1 LLGKFARL
9 GPSRLP
15 RQVLTARVCKSRW
28 SGRLYYIHASQ
39 LLCWHAST
47 YHLRLFPIHSIDSF
61 LADTRTKPWTME
73 DTRDWMAEA
82 PAGSNDLSP
91 WPPPSL
97 GCWHPPSTISM
108 NGTYGRY
115 TKDTMDNNGIP
126 VCSSPTCHCLL
137 FTPPYVPPMSHGHL
151 DRYSFVC
158 FLCDDSQHHVF
169 SLDALSLAP
178 FQMLSAHYLS
188 THLCFFPICQHLF
201 EVTDLTTHGY
211 SFWRFQLPDALYM
224 LLSRLYRKVNPFRS
238 DLLLLLL
245 LKHRRDSKK
254 WDSRFS
260 ESPPTR
266 GSAGAWW
273 LNG

>member
-1 LLGKFARL
+1 
-9 GPSRLP
+9 
-15 RQVLTARVCKSRW
+15 
-28 SGRLYYIHASQ
+28 
-39 LLCWHAST
+39 
-47 YHLRLFPIHSIDSF
+47 
-61 LADTRTKPWTME
+61 
-73 DTRDWMAEA
+73 MAEA

-254 WDSRFS
+254 
-260 ESPPTR
+260 
-266 GSAGAWW
+266 
-273 LNG
+273 